1 MTKKIIRVFPHRNN
15 FTPNDDMVR
24 IGYPDMLPLPEHDEV
39 HISCTFTWD
48 MELCEDMKLN
58 WEMKTDKP
66 VLLGGVAYGSPV
78 DGFTPGMYIAK
89 GVTFTSRGCNNQCP
103 WCCVPRIE
111 GKLQEIE
118 DFAEGNIIQDN
129 NFLQCSERHKDRVFE
144 MLKSQRKIQFK
155 GGLDADLLDDHF
167 INGIKDLRIDE
178 LWLACDRD
186 EDIEIV
192 KKAIGKLVKAG
203 YNREKIRCYALI
215 GADGTTD
222 EEMMRCENR
231 LSEVY
236 NAGAMPFAQLYRDF
250 SGKKTE
256 YDLDWKKFA
265 RMWQRPP
272 ATRRHMTDG
281 TWYTDFN
288 N

>member
-1 MTKKIIRVFPHRNN
+1 M
-15 FTPNDDMVR
+15 
-24 IGYPDMLPLPEHDEV
+24 
-39 HISCTFTWD
+39 
-48 MELCEDMKLN
+48 
-58 WEMKTDKP
+58 
-66 VLLGGVAYGSPV
+66 
-78 DGFTPGMYIAK
+78 
-89 GVTFTSRGCNNQCP
+89 
-103 WCCVPRIE
+103 
-111 GKLQEIE
+111 QEIE